1 MTRTLQPTSN
11 NQKESVLALIPDYVP
26 AEVYLENLAFFT
38 PSSKRIKGLYIKSK
52 VLKEEVA
59 PDGTRKQLVVKIS
72 ANHELGLPITSDL
85 DYYRALLKIL
95 DEIVEH
101 SQDFLGHIEIP
112 SKRLSDLAGKTW
124 SIKTHR
130 EVRDWFARMK
140 HTGIRGAVYNA
151 EHKKYETSPKGME
164 LSVFDEVIYRGE
176 EMNGRIAET
185 NYIKLSGWFVRNYLN
200 HYVRPVDL
208 NFHRRLRKPL
218 AKSLYSLLETGW
230 YATKGKAYTKNYRD
244 LCNEFLIP
252 EYRDLSRIKQ
262 QLEPAFRELQKEHF
276 LKDWRYV
283 IAKGDK
289 GRYVMTYYAG
299 EKFFQDQKA
308 RVVRRELA
316 LLITKAGDKP
326 KQLSSGKKNVSYLVD
341 QILEVTGD
349 IRSRNYYTKVANEL
363 SEDTIWML
371 ISQTRQS
378 SKMGE
383 IRTTAA
389 AFFTDL
395 AQRALVKAREHKNQ
409 LTIFNPDSKK

>member
-1 MTRTLQPTSN
+1 VTRSLQQTAKDERETTVS
-11 NQKESVLALIPDYVP
+11 LIPDFVP
-26 AEVYLENLAFFT
+26 AEVYLENLAYFT
-38 PSSKRIKGLYIKSK
+38 PSSKRIKGLFIKSK

-59 PDGTRKQLVVKIS
+59 LDGTRKQLVVKIS

-112 SKRLSDLAGKTW
+112 TKRLSDLAGKSW

-151 EHKKYETSPKGME
+151 ERKKYETSPKGME

-176 EMNGRIAET
+176 EFNGKIAET
-185 NYIKLSGWFVRNYLN
+185 NYIKLAGWFVRNYLN

-218 AKSLYSLLETGW
+218 AKSLYPLLETGW
-230 YATKGKAYTKNYRD
+230 YATKGKAYTKNYQD
-244 LCNEFLIP
+244 LCNEFLLP

-262 QLEPAFRELQKEHF
+262 QLDPAHRELQKENF
-276 LKDWRYV
+276 LKDWRYL

-289 GRYVMTYYAG
+289 GRYTITYYTG
-299 EKFFQDQKA
+299 PKFFEDQKA
-308 RVVRRELA
+308 RVIRRELA
-316 LLITKAGDKP
+316 LLISKAGDKP
-326 KQLSSGKKNVSYLVD
+326 KQLRAGKESVSHLVD

-349 IRSRNYYTKVANEL
+349 LHSRNYYMKVAHEL
-363 SEDTIWML
+363 PEDTIWML

-378 SKMGE
+378 AKMGE
-383 IRTTAA
+383 IRTTSA

-395 AQRALVKAREHKNQ
+395 AERALAKAREHKNQ
-409 LTIFNPDSKK
+409 LGIFPSEPKK